1 MPTKPKKAI
10 HQNAPLVLTLG
21 FLVTILIG
29 TVLLMQPIAS
39 LSGEFTPFI
48 DALFT
53 ATSATCVTGLVVYN
67 TAAYWS
73 SFGHVVIIALIQIGG
88 LGFMAMTILIALV
101 LQRKITLSDR
111 LIIKEQ
117 FGKESLTGMVRWMQ
131 YIVLVTLAI
140 EGVGALLLS
149 TQLIPLYGVG
159 KGIWYSVFHAIS
171 AFCNAGF
178 DIFGDSLVPFQ
189 LNPVITLTIA
199 FLIILGG
206 LGFGVY
212 LDVFSRKKN
221 RVMTLHTKLVLMIT
235 AGLLISGT
243 VFFFLL
249 EDRNPE
255 TMLGMPVWSKWMAAF
270 FQSVTTR
277 TAGYY
282 SIPQGGIYEVSAM
295 LTIFLMFIGGSPA
308 STAGGIKTTTF
319 GVLLLSTRAQLR
331 GEENIEV
338 FRRSISSDVVM
349 RALAIIMIALG
360 WVVFVST
367 FLAFHENAPYVTA
380 LYETVSAFAT
390 VGLTID
396 FTPDLSTVSKAL
408 LSLTMYMGRVGPVT
422 LAYALIKRRKP
433 KDSVN
438 AYGNVMV
445 G

>member
-1 MPTKPKKAI
+1 
-10 HQNAPLVLTLG
+10 
-21 FLVTILIG
+21 
-29 TVLLMQPIAS
+29 
-39 LSGEFTPFI
+39 
-48 DALFT
+48 
-53 ATSATCVTGLVVYN
+53 
-67 TAAYWS
+67 
-73 SFGHVVIIALIQIGG
+73 
-88 LGFMAMTILIALV
+88 MA
-101 LQRKITLSDR
+101 
-111 LIIKEQ
+111 
-117 FGKESLTGMVRWMQ
+117 
-131 YIVLVTLAI
+131 
-140 EGVGALLLS
+140 
-149 TQLIPLYGVG
+149 
-159 KGIWYSVFHAIS
+159 VFHAVS

-308 STAGGIKTTTF
+308 
-319 GVLLLSTRAQLR
+319 
-331 GEENIEV
+331 